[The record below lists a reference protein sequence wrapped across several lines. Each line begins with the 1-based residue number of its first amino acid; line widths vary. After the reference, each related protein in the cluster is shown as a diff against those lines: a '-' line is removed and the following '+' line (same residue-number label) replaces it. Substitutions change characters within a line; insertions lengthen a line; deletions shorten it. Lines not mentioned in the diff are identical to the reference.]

1 MKDRNYFRAIGNKSL
16 LEQARESDN
25 ELAIALGER
34 LEDTLEDIETADRE
48 EIEDLKRVI
57 EELRAEL
64 AEAEE
69 TINELLE
76 NVK

>member
-1 MKDRNYFRAIGNKSL
+1 MKDRNYFRSMGNKPL

-25 ELAIALGER
+25 EMAIALGER

-64 AEAEE
+64 AEAED

-76 NVK
+76 NNK

>member
-1 MKDRNYFRAIGNKSL
+1 MKDRNYFRSIGNKSL
-16 LEQARESDN
+16 LEHARESDD
-25 ELAIALGER
+25 EMAIALGER

-64 AEAEE
+64 ADAEE

-76 NVK
+76 NNK